1 MKFREKLRQITE
13 NLNSIPAPVVIE
25 DQPAKKIQIA
35 IAQISGNHIRTVI
48 ANGTV
53 FAWKEQ

>member
-1 MKFREKLRQITE
+1 MKFREQLRQITE
-13 NLNSIPAPVVIE
+13 NLSAIPSPVVIA
-25 DQPAKKIQIA
+25 DQPTKKIQIA
-35 IAQISGNHIRTVI
+35 IAQISDSHIRTVV